1 MQDLNTH
8 LLFVTFPIGTSDQ
21 VEQTAVSGLC
31 QLSQTDRLEEIAFFD
46 WLRRV
51 CWQFSLAQ
59 VECMSTALSVVS
71 SGGRSAGLSHM
82 GALTLERE
90 DGEII

>member
-1 MQDLNTH
+1 MDY
-8 LLFVTFPIGTSDQ
+8 
-21 VEQTAVSGLC
+21 VSSL
-31 QLSQTDRLEEIAFFD
+31 TDRLEKIAFFD

-51 CWQFSLAQ
+51 CWHFSLAQ
-59 VECMSTALSVVS
+59 AECMSIALSVAS
-71 SGGRSAGLSHM
+71 PGGRRAGLSHM